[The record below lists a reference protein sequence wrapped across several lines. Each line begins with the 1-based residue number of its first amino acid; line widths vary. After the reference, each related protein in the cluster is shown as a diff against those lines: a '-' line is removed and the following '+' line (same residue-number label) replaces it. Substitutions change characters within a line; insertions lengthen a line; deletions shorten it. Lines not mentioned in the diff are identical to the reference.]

1 MNTKQTTIDLDTTHL
16 RRLEV
21 DGRFVGW
28 LDIWAGLVT
37 LYLRGKWAV
46 YNIAEERERAQV
58 AQGEKA

>member
-28 LDIWAGLVT
+28 LDIWTGLVV

-58 AQGEKA
+58 AQGKEV